1 MSALR
6 RSVIA
11 GIAAAALC
19 AAAPSAASAADCDKV
34 AEPGP
39 GAAQQLVDS
48 LSAGQAGCLKGG
60 RYEGNVSIRRGG
72 SGDSSRVVLRSFP
85 GERAEIVGRLT
96 VNGSAN
102 FVTVEGLKLNGV
114 TAPSCPS
121 GATCTR
127 LPSPTVDGD
136 NVTFQDNEVTNEH
149 VGICFNV
156 NSASGLVIRRNR
168 IHDCGRMNP
177 VSNHDHGIYL
187 TATDG
192 AQILDN
198 VIYDNADRGVQLYP
212 GADGTVIRGNVIDGN
227 GVGIIFS
234 GDGGETSDNNVAE
247 NNVISNSNIRRN
259 VESWFPEGPGSGNV
273 ARNNCIHNGRLG
285 NIGTQDGFVATRN
298 LIVDPLY
305 VDRGAKDFRLRAG
318 SPCADVL
325 AGGEVPAAPLE
336 GTSTPGDTSSP
347 TTAPPAGDGD
357 GNGSGEKGDE
367 PTSKPGNVVLENV
380 SVKRSSRRGRVRVRV
395 AGRMTGQA
403 QKLRV
408 QVRRGGRWKT
418 IGIVP
423 NVEGTFRVVLR
434 THTRQ
439 LSSAAQM
446 TVRVVV
452 PGVSPSNQV
461 RARTR

>member
-6 RSVIA
+6 RSLVA
-11 GIAAAALC
+11 GLAVAALS
-19 AAAPSAASAADCDKV
+19 AVAPSTASAADCDKV
-34 AEPGP
+34 AEPGA
-39 GAAQQLVDS
+39 GAAQRLVDS
-48 LSAGQAGCLKGG
+48 LTPGQAGCLRGG
-60 RYEGNVSIRRGG
+60 RYDGNVAIRRGG
-72 SGDSSRVVLRSFP
+72 TGESARVTLRSYP
-85 GERAEIVGRLT
+85 GEHAEVVGRLT
-96 VNGSAN
+96 VTSSAN

-114 TAPSCPS
+114 TAPLCPT

-156 NSASGLVIRRNR
+156 NAASGLVIQRNR
-168 IHDCGRMNP
+168 IHNCGRMNP

-212 GADGTVIRGNVIDGN
+212 GADGTVIRRNVIDGN

-234 GDGGETSDNNVAE
+234 GDGGETSDDNLAE
-247 NNVISNSNIRRN
+247 NNVITNSNIRRN
-259 VESWFPEGPGSGNV
+259 VESWFPNGPGSGNV

-298 LIVDPLY
+298 LLVDPLY

-318 SPCADVL
+318 SPCAAVL

-336 GTSTPGDTSSP
+336 PTSTGSAPRQP
-347 TTAPPAGDGD
+347 TTSQPPAGDGAGTVD
-357 GNGSGEKGDE
+357 Q
-367 PTSKPGNVVLENV
+367 PTTKPGNVVLENV
-380 SVKRSSRRGRVRVRV
+380 SVKRSKRRGKARVRV
-395 AGRMTGQA
+395 AGRVTGQA
-403 QKLRV
+403 QRLRV
-408 QVRRGGRWKT
+408 QVRKSGRWKT
-418 IGIVP
+418 IGVVP
-423 NVEGTFRVVLR
+423 NVEETFRVVLR
-434 THTRQ
+434 THRRK
-439 LSSAAQM
+439 LSSAARM

-452 PGVSPSNQV
+452 AGAASNPV

>member
-6 RSVIA
+6 RSILA
-11 GIAAAALC
+11 GIAAAALT
-19 AAAPSAASAADCDKV
+19 AAAPASASAADCDKV

-39 GAAQQLVDS
+39 GAAQRLVDS
-48 LSAGQAGCLKGG
+48 LTPGQVGCLRGG
-60 RYEGNVSIRRGG
+60 RYAEHVRMNR
-72 SGDSSRVVLRSFP
+72 SGTEAARIVVRSYP
-85 GERAEIVGRLT
+85 GEQAELYGRLY
-96 VNGSAN
+96 VPDSAN
-102 FVTVEGLKLNGV
+102 FVTFEQLKLNGAS
-114 TAPSCPS
+114 TQ
-121 GATCTR
+121 TCGKADCL
-127 LPSPTVDGD
+127 LPSPTVNGD
-136 NVTFQDNEVTNEH
+136 DIVFQDNDVTNEH
-149 VGICFNV
+149 TTICFNLGNAGYGTAKRV
-156 NSASGLVIRRNR
+156 IIRRNR
-168 IHDCGRMNP
+168 IHDCGVLPAN
-177 VSNHDHGIYL
+177 NHEHGIYL
-187 TATDG
+187 SESEDV
-192 AQILDN
+192 QILDN
-198 VIYDNADRGVQLYP
+198 VIYDNADRGIQLYP
-212 GADGTVIRGNVIDGN
+212 NADRTIVRGNVIDGN

-234 GDGGETSDNNVAE
+234 GEGGSTSDGNIVE
-247 NNVISNSNIRRN
+247 NNLITNSNVRRN
-259 VESWFPEGPGSGNV
+259 VESWWPSAVGTGNV
-273 ARNNCIHNGRLG
+273 ARNNCISGGRLG
-285 NIGTQDGFVATRN
+285 NIGTQEGFVATRN
-298 LIVDPLY
+298 LMVDPQY
-305 VDRGAKDFRLRAG
+305 ADRAANDFRLRSG

-336 GTSTPGDTSSP
+336 ETSTGGDSKPPT
-347 TTAPPAGDGD
+347 TTAPPAGDD
-357 GNGSGEKGDE
+357 GSDTSEQ
-367 PTSKPGNVVLENV
+367 PTGKPGNVVLENV

-439 LSSAAQM
+439 LSSAARM